1 MMMLLPPGVCLEHY
15 EDRHA
20 AISLTVTFI
29 YKHTHRHT
37 HTHTHTRACTVG
49 VLGHML

>member
-29 YKHTHRHT
+29 YKHTRRHARA
-37 HTHTHTRACTVG
+37 HTRACIVG